1 MGRELRVLHHRRH
14 QVRRLQVDL
23 AHAPALLGVLDNDE
37 QPVLS
42 PPEGAWV
49 PASIILLINSSG
61 TASGLKRLSARAEKI
76 VSNSPISA
84 IGNSCVRPFYGGRRR
99 TNTVRRYHGRRVVI
113 NKLLQ
118 HLR

>member
-1 MGRELRVLHHRRH
+1 
-14 QVRRLQVDL
+14 
-23 AHAPALLGVLDNDE
+23 
-37 QPVLS
+37 
-42 PPEGAWV
+42 
-49 PASIILLINSSG
+49 
-61 TASGLKRLSARAEKI
+61 LKRLSARAEKI